1 MKKILSMMALATA
14 LASCSRENPFLQEWN
29 TPYGIPPFDKIELN
43 DYIPALKA
51 GIEQQ
56 NAEVEAI
63 LANPEAP
70 TFDNVIGAYEH
81 SGEILSK
88 VVGVLFNLSET
99 DNSPEMEAIMDEAL
113 PLLTEHDNSLSMNP
127 DLYAKVKAVFDADQS
142 GLTREQQMVLKKHY
156 EGFTRSG
163 IGLPAA
169 GQEEMKEINLK
180 LAAAQQKFGNNLLAE
195 NNAFKEKFGIPIS
208 SYTTEMTTCADRDR
222 REAMF
227 RAYSSR
233 GNNGGELDNNAL
245 CLEILRLRARKAEML
260 GFPNF
265 AAYQLDNKM
274 AKDPVTVD
282 TFLAKIMGPAVEK
295 AKREVYDMQQM
306 MDADV
311 TAGLLP
317 AGSRIQP
324 WDWFYYAEKVRAA
337 KYALDESQTAPYF
350 KLENVRDGV
359 FKTAEK
365 VYGIQIEPLEGIQ
378 VYHPEV
384 EVFKVS
390 DADGSLLGIFLT
402 DYLPRSSKR
411 GGAWMNNFRDQYID
425 AKGTDV
431 RPIIV
436 NVCNMTP
443 PTEDKPSLITIDGV
457 QTLYHEFG
465 HALHGLLTKCTYP
478 SVSGTSVARDFVET
492 FSQFNENWAFQPE
505 ILALYARHYQTGEM
519 IPDSLVA
526 KINNALK
533 FNQGFMTT
541 ELCAASILD
550 MKWHE
555 LTAAQLADVD
565 VEAFEKKACAEMGLI
580 DEIIPRYRTTYF
592 NHIFNSGYSAGYYS
606 YLWAEVLDKD
616 AFEHF
621 QQEGLYNP
629 AVANAFRRI
638 LLEKGGSE
646 EPMTLYREFRGG
658 DPDPDALLRASGLME

>member
-1 MKKILSMMALATA
+1 
-14 LASCSRENPFLQEWN
+14 
-29 TPYGIPPFDKIELN
+29 
-43 DYIPALKA
+43 
-51 GIEQQ
+51 
-56 NAEVEAI
+56 
-63 LANPEAP
+63 
-70 TFDNVIGAYEH
+70 
-81 SGEILSK
+81 
-88 VVGVLFNLSET
+88 
-99 DNSPEMEAIMDEAL
+99 
-113 PLLTEHDNSLSMNP
+113 
-127 DLYAKVKAVFDADQS
+127 
-142 GLTREQQMVLKKHY
+142 
-156 EGFTRSG
+156 
-163 IGLPAA
+163 
-169 GQEEMKEINLK
+169 MKEINLK

-245 CLEILRLRARKAEML
+245 CLEILRLRARKAELL

-658 DPDPDALLRASGLME
+658 DPDPDALLRARGLME

>member
-169 GQEEMKEINLK
+169 EQEEMKEINLK

-233 GNNGGELDNNAL
+233 GSNGGDLDNHAL

-311 TAGLLP
+311 AAGLLP

-390 DADGSLLGIFLT
+390 DADGLRRG
-402 DYLPRSSKR
+402 PMCGQSS
-411 GGAWMNNFRDQYID
+411 
-425 AKGTDV
+425 
-431 RPIIV
+431 
-436 NVCNMTP
+436 
-443 PTEDKPSLITIDGV
+443 
-457 QTLYHEFG
+457 
-465 HALHGLLTKCTYP
+465 
-478 SVSGTSVARDFVET
+478 
-492 FSQFNENWAFQPE
+492 
-505 ILALYARHYQTGEM
+505 
-519 IPDSLVA
+519 
-526 KINNALK
+526 
-533 FNQGFMTT
+533 
-541 ELCAASILD
+541 
-550 MKWHE
+550 
-555 LTAAQLADVD
+555 
-565 VEAFEKKACAEMGLI
+565 
-580 DEIIPRYRTTYF
+580 
-592 NHIFNSGYSAGYYS
+592 
-606 YLWAEVLDKD
+606 
-616 AFEHF
+616 
-621 QQEGLYNP
+621 
-629 AVANAFRRI
+629 
-638 LLEKGGSE
+638 
-646 EPMTLYREFRGG
+646 
-658 DPDPDALLRASGLME
+658 